1 MLSALD
7 EKGQLVSVLDG
18 IPDKQAF
25 RCPACYAALHLK
37 NGMVLRPHFAH
48 VSLEQCDFYHE
59 NESSEHLQLKA
70 ALYRAIT
77 RTDDVVVEQVLPE
90 LQQVADVMVNG
101 HLALEVQCSRLSQKR
116 LFDRTRAYQEHGFQV
131 LWLLGKK
138 LWLGERLSSLQR
150 HFLYFSQSMGFHLW
164 ELDATQEVI
173 RLHYLIYEDWHG
185 KLHYKTRTCAFSDDV
200 MAFLRLPYQRQ
211 ALSCYSVEQDP
222 QLLTYIQRQLL
233 ARQSKWLQRQEQAY
247 LKGTNLLSL
256 PLSAYYPQVRPLT
269 AKEGFCQIRQD
280 LSVFYEQ
287 FSRYYQNQSE
297 KERQWLY
304 PPAYYDKMVGKEQ
317 KGE

>member
-18 IPDKQAF
+18 ISDKQAF

-77 RTDDVVVEQVLPE
+77 RTDDVVVEQVLPK

-150 HFLYFSQSMGFHLW
+150 HFLYFSQNMGFHLW

-200 MAFLRLPYQRQ
+200 MAFCVCPTKDKPYLVT
-211 ALSCYSVEQDP
+211 AS
-222 QLLTYIQRQLL
+222 
-233 ARQSKWLQRQEQAY
+233 SKTRSY
-247 LKGTNLLSL
+247 
-256 PLSAYYPQVRPLT
+256 
-269 AKEGFCQIRQD
+269 
-280 LSVFYEQ
+280 
-287 FSRYYQNQSE
+287 
-297 KERQWLY
+297 
-304 PPAYYDKMVGKEQ
+304 
-317 KGE
+317 